1 MNLSLDPKSQKL
13 ITQRIES
20 GKYTTAEEVVSAALQ
35 ALEQHEQAGDFEPGE
50 WDALLAEGEA
60 SGEPLDG
67 ITVLSEL
74 RALRNRRP
82 SKAG

>member
-13 ITQRIES
+13 ITQRIAS
-20 GKYTTAEEVVSAALQ
+20 GKYATAEEVVSAALQ
-35 ALEQHEQAGDFEPGE
+35 ALENDEHSGEFEPGE
-50 WDALLAEGEA
+50 WDTLLAEGEA
-60 SGEPLDG
+60 SGVPLEGDS
-67 ITVLSEL
+67 VLSEL